1 MLVRKLAVASVAL
14 VVLFGATACSF
25 SREVASKAVYAP
37 SDGNQTDAGT
47 LHARNVLILSDG
59 TNAFLIG
66 SITNDGKIPAVAT
79 LSILD
84 GATATPVGFR
94 ISNGLKVDFGYPE
107 ALGFV
112 GSKPGIKLEGA
123 LPKIGSN
130 VEVKLDGSIHGTTS
144 IGSGTMAVQVIDASL
159 PTYAGFL
166 DDLVSS
172 ALVTVTPTI
181 TESPAPSATPTP

>member
-1 MLVRKLAVASVAL
+1 MLVRKLAITAVGL
-14 VVLFGATACSF
+14 GLLFCATGCSF
-25 SREVASKAVYAP
+25 SHEVATKAVYAP

-59 TNAFLIG
+59 TSAVLIG

-84 GATATPVGFR
+84 GATAPATEFK
-94 ISNGLKVDFGYPE
+94 IDNGLKVDFGYPE

-112 GSKPGIKLEGA
+112 GSKPGIKLEGT

-130 VEVKLDGSIHGTTS
+130 VEIKLDGSIHGTTS
-144 IGSGTMAVQVIDASL
+144 IGSGTMAVQVVDASL
-159 PTYAGFL
+159 PTYAGIL
-166 DDLVSS
+166 DDPLNQTSTAS
-172 ALVTVTPTI
+172 PT
-181 TESPAPSATPTP
+181 ATPVATPSPTATP